1 MRLFVAVWPSPEV
14 AGVLESIARPED
26 PSVRWT
32 TPDQW
37 HVTLRFLG
45 EMAEDDVPS
54 LVRAL
59 DAVRSQP
66 PRRATMGPAT
76 ARLGRHVL
84 MVPVAGLD
92 DLGQA
97 VSDAS
102 RAFGSAPD
110 DRPFTGHLTLARGR
124 GGHAVPAA
132 LAGQPAAGS
141 WPVTEVAL
149 VRSHLGPAGACY
161 ETLAVIA
168 LDGAIPFAPAAEPRP
183 ASR

>member
-1 MRLFVAVWPSPEV
+1 MRLFVAVWPPPEV
-14 AGVLESIARPED
+14 AGVLEGMVRPD
-26 PSVRWT
+26 HPSVRWT
-32 TPDQW
+32 RPDQW

-45 EMAEDDVPS
+45 EVTDDAMPS

-66 PRRATMGPAT
+66 PRRVTIGPAT

-97 VSDAS
+97 VVDATD
-102 RAFGSAPD
+102 AIGSPPD

-124 GGHAVPAA
+124 GHHAVPAA
-132 LAGQPAAGS
+132 LAGQPAEGS

-149 VRSHLGPAGACY
+149 VRSHLGAVGARY

-168 LDGAIPFAPAAEPRP
+168 LGGPATEPRP